1 MKFSEHWLRT
11 WANPDLTVDEL
22 AERLTMAGLELES
35 LTPAAADFSGV
46 IIGEVIEVAPHPDAD
61 RLQVCQVNVGKET
74 LNIVCGAKNVRK
86 GLKVAVAT
94 VGAILPGDFKIKQAK
109 LRGVE
114 SCGMICSVSELGLAK
129 DSDGIME
136 LVDDAPIGQ
145 SIREYL
151 QLDDVIVELGI
162 TPNRGDCLSISGIAR
177 DVAAITKCEFKP
189 VDHAEVAA
197 TIADTFPVQ
206 INAAK
211 FCPRYCGRVIR
222 NINPVA
228 QTPLWM
234 QERLRRSEIKSISAI
249 VDVTN
254 YVMLE
259 LGQPMHAFDLG
270 KLHDGIQVR
279 YAAPKEHLTLLDE
292 QQLTLTPTDVVI
304 ADKNKALALAGV
316 MGGLDSGVTETT
328 TDLFLESAFFNP
340 AAVAISARNYGLHT
354 DSSHRFERG
363 VDSCLQLKAIERAT
377 ELIIAIAG
385 GEPGPSNEVIYEKQL
400 PQLKVLQLRR
410 ERIGRVLGLEIPDSE
425 VVGILQRLGFKV
437 ESTKNGW
444 QVIVPSF
451 RSDVEQEIDLIE
463 ELVRVYGY
471 EKVPTHK
478 PTATL
483 VIEANSQAK
492 LSLARI
498 RTFLVDKAYHE
509 VLTYSFVDPKLQH
522 FVNPEFQAVPLQ
534 NPIASDMAV
543 MRTSTWPGLLK
554 TVLHN
559 QRRQQQRIRLFETGL
574 CFAEENKAIQ
584 QYAVLGGV
592 VTGNCYPEQW
602 GAQSKDADFF
612 DVKSD
617 LQALLQLTGKTV
629 SFKPETHPALHP
641 GKCARIYCAEKPLG
655 YLGELNPS
663 IKQKL
668 GLNGE
673 IYLFELDLA
682 LLSEATVRQF
692 QQISKFPQVR
702 RDLALVVDEEISAQ
716 QLLAAIFAKGG
727 DLLRDVQIFDVYQ
740 GENITSGKKSIALSL
755 ILQHGS
761 RTLVDSE
768 IDDDVQ
774 RILTEL
780 KQEFNVI
787 LRG

>member
-11 WANPDLTVDEL
+11 WANPDLPITEL
-22 AERLTMAGLELES
+22 AECLTMAGLELES
-35 LTPAAADFSGV
+35 LTPAAADFTGV
-46 IIGEVIEVAPHPDAD
+46 VVGEVIEVVAHPNAD
-61 RLQVCQVNVGKET
+61 RLQVCQVNVGTEK
-74 LNIVCGAKNVRK
+74 LNIVCGAKNVHK
-86 GLKVAVAT
+86 DLKVAVAK
-94 VGAILPGDFKIKQAK
+94 VGAILPGDFAIKQAK

-129 DSDGIME
+129 TSAGIME
-136 LVDDAPIGQ
+136 LSGDAPVGQ
-145 SIREYL
+145 NIREYL

-189 VDHAEVAA
+189 IEHDEVAA

-222 NINPVA
+222 NINA
-228 QTPLWM
+228 QAPTPLWM
-234 QERLRRSEIKSISAI
+234 KERLRRSDINSISAI
-249 VDVTN
+249 VDITN

-259 LGQPMHAFDLG
+259 LGQPMHAFDLA

-279 YAAPKEHLTLLDE
+279 YAAPKECLTLLDE
-292 QQLTLTPTDVVI
+292 QQLTLVPTDVVI
-304 ADKNKALALAGV
+304 ADKNKALALAGI
-316 MGGLDSGVTETT
+316 MGGLDSGVTEST
-328 TDLFLESAFFNP
+328 TDLFLESAFFSH
-340 AAVAISARNYGLHT
+340 AAVAISARNHGLHT

-363 VDSCLQLKAIERAT
+363 VDSCLQLKAIARAT
-377 ELIIAIAG
+377 ELILVIAG
-385 GEPGPSNEVIYEKQL
+385 GEPGPVNEVVYEKQL
-400 PQLKVLQLRR
+400 PKLKILQLRR
-410 ERIGRVLGLEIPDSE
+410 ERISRVLGLEIPDSE

-437 ESTKNGW
+437 EIINNGW

-471 EKVPTHK
+471 EQVPTNK

-483 VIEANSQAK
+483 VIEASSQAK
-492 LSLARI
+492 LSLGRI
-498 RTFLVDKAYHE
+498 RSYLVDKAYHE
-509 VLTYSFVDPKLQH
+509 VLTYSFVEPKWQQLL
-522 FVNPEFQAVPLQ
+522 NPEFHAVQLQ

-543 MRTSTWPGLLK
+543 MRTNTWPGLLK
-554 TVLHN
+554 TVLYN

-574 CFAEENKAIQ
+574 CFAEEGEAIQ

-592 VTGNCYPEQW
+592 VTGSCYPEQW
-602 GAQSKDADFF
+602 GASSRDVDFF

-617 LQALLQLTGKTV
+617 LQALLQLTGKAV
-629 SFKPETHPALHP
+629 DFKPETHPALHP

-655 YLGELNPS
+655 YVGELNPS

-668 GLNGE
+668 GLSGD

-692 QQISKFPQVR
+692 QQVSKFPQVR

-716 QLLAAIFAKGG
+716 RLLDAIFAKGG

-740 GENITSGKKSIALSL
+740 GENIADGKKSIALSL

-768 IDDDVQ
+768 VDDYVQ
-774 RILTEL
+774 QMLTEL